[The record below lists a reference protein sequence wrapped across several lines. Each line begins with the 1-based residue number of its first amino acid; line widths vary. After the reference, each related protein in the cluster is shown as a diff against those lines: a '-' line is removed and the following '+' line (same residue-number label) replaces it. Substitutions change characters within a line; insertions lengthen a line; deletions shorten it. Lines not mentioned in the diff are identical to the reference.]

1 MTKPVFPLVWGSNP
15 VPPDVRERIKPPEL
29 SAVIRFGNALFANK
43 LLSRP
48 LRRILQMLREL
59 AFYSQAY
66 EVNPA
71 ALSPE
76 DHDFFRVFN
85 CEVEHQLLS
94 YVYSESEST
103 GALTTRADSNLH
115 LIETLARTASI
126 CYINY
131 LLIVSP
137 PSSGLG
143 RALTKHLKRAVSNCT
158 LSVLSQLPKE
168 NYKLLTW
175 ALFVGAQGST
185 GQIEHH
191 WFVEQLARVAMIY
204 RLYNWEQVSDLLAEY
219 LYVPRVQGLIWKSIW
234 DTAMTVI
241 GITDD

>member
-15 VPPDVRERIKPPEL
+15 VPSDIQERIKPPEL
-29 SAVIRFGNALFANK
+29 SAVSRFGNALFANR

-48 LRRILQMLREL
+48 LQRILQMLREL

-71 ALSPE
+71 ALTPE

-85 CEVEHQLLS
+85 CEIEHQLLS
-94 YVYSESEST
+94 YVYSEPENT
-103 GALTTRADSNLH
+103 GALNTRAASNLD
-115 LIETLARTASI
+115 LIETLVRTTSI

-143 RALTKHLKRAVSNCT
+143 RALTKHLKKAASNCT

-191 WFVEQLARVAMIY
+191 WFVEQLARIAMIY
-204 RLYNWEQVSDLLAEY
+204 RLHSWEQVSALLAEY
-219 LYVPRVQGLIWKSIW
+219 FYVPRVQVLIWKSIW
-234 DTAMTVI
+234 DTVMAVI
-241 GITDD
+241 GEC

>member
-15 VPPDVRERIKPPEL
+15 VPSDIRERTKPPEL
-29 SAVIRFGNALFANK
+29 SAVSRFGNALFENR

-48 LRRILQMLREL
+48 LRRILQVLREL

-71 ALSPE
+71 ALRPE

-94 YVYSESEST
+94 YAYSESEST
-103 GALTTRADSNLH
+103 GILNTPAASDLH
-115 LIETLARTASI
+115 IIETLARTASI

-158 LSVLSQLPKE
+158 LLVLSQLPKE

-191 WFVEQLARVAMIY
+191 WFVEQLACIAIIH

-219 LYVPRVQGLIWKSIW
+219 LYVPHVQGLIWKSIW
-234 DTAMTVI
+234 DTAMAVI
-241 GITDD
+241 GVS

>member
-1 MTKPVFPLVWGSNP
+1 MAKPVFPLIWGSNP
-15 VPPDVRERIKPPEL
+15 VPSDIRERIKPPEL
-29 SAVIRFGNALFANK
+29 SAVSRFGNALFENR

-71 ALSPE
+71 ALRPE

-94 YVYSESEST
+94 YAYSESEST
-103 GALTTRADSNLH
+103 GTLNTPAASDLH
-115 LIETLARTASI
+115 IIEALARTASI

-191 WFVEQLARVAMIY
+191 WFVEQLARIAIIH
-204 RLYNWEQVSDLLAEY
+204 RLYDWEQVSDLLVEY
-219 LYVPRVQGLIWKSIW
+219 LYVPHVQGLIWKSIW
-234 DTAMTVI
+234 DTAMAVI
-241 GITDD
+241 GVS